1 MPIITF
7 CSNETK
13 ETGQSMSVAAIAT
26 YMAIEH
32 NYKILVVPTSFN
44 DISLENC
51 FWEYNKIRE
60 SGVLKRD
67 DTKSVGLESGIEG
80 LIKVLNSNRTSN
92 EIVKNYSRTVLKDRL
107 DILLSPATKDYKEYT
122 EIVSYYSSIL
132 TLANRYYDLI
142 FVDLDKKMPKQVAQG
157 IIGQSDVIMLNLNQR
172 LKVINDFMELREK
185 DEFYQKKNVMLL
197 LGRYDSFSKYNN
209 KNVTRYLKEKK
220 LISAVPYNTLFFE
233 AACEGTIIDFILKI
247 KNITD
252 DTDRNVN
259 FVKEIKEASNNI
271 LLKLEELQMKF

>member
-13 ETGQSMSVAAIAT
+13 ETGQTMSVAAIAT

-44 DISLENC
+44 DMSLENC
-51 FWEYNKIRE
+51 FWEYNKIRA
-60 SGVLKRD
+60 SGAIKQD
-67 DTKSVGLESGIEG
+67 GTKSIGLESGIEG

-92 EIVKNYSRTVLKDRL
+92 EIVKNYSRTVLRDRL
-107 DILLSPATKDYKEYT
+107 DILLSPTTNNYKEYT
-122 EIVSYYSSIL
+122 EIASYYSSIL
-132 TLANRYYDLI
+132 TLASRYYDLV
-142 FVDLDKKMPKQVAQG
+142 FVDLDKKMPAEQRQA
-157 IIGQSDVIMLNLNQR
+157 IIAQSDVIMINLNQR
-172 LKVINDFMELREK
+172 LKTINDFMALREK
-185 DEFYQKKNVMLL
+185 NEFYQKKNVMLL
-197 LGRYDSFSKYNN
+197 MGRYDSFSKYNN

-220 LISAVPYNTLFFE
+220 LISAIPYNTLFFE
-233 AACEGTIIDFILKI
+233 AACEGTIIDFMLRV

-252 DTDRNVN
+252 DTDRNIN

-271 LLKLEELQMKF
+271 LFKLDELQMKF

>member
-13 ETGQSMSVAAIAT
+13 ETGQTMSVATIAT

-51 FWEYNKIRE
+51 FWEYSKIRA
-60 SGVLKRD
+60 SGAIKQD
-67 DTKSVGLESGIEG
+67 GTKSVGLESGIEG

-92 EIVKNYSRTVLKDRL
+92 EIVKNYSRTVLRDRL
-107 DILLSPATKDYKEYT
+107 DVLPSAVTKDYKEYAQIT
-122 EIVSYYSSIL
+122 SYYSSIL
-132 TLANRYYDLI
+132 TLANRYYDLVL
-142 FVDLDKKMPKQVAQG
+142 VDLDKKVPAQDAQA
-157 IIGQSDVIMLNLNQR
+157 IITQSDVIMINLNQR
-172 LKVINDFMELREK
+172 LKAINDFMALREK
-185 DEFYQKKNVMLL
+185 NEFYQKKNVMLL

-220 LISAVPYNTLFFE
+220 LISAIPYNTLLFE
-233 AACEGTIIDFILKI
+233 AACEGTIIDFILRV

-252 DTDRNVN
+252 DADRNVN
-259 FVKEIKEASNNI
+259 FVKEVKEASNNI
-271 LLKLEELQMKF
+271 LFKLDELQMKF